1 MRAAVGAVAIGYG
14 AVDLTTSAHESF
26 VPFLFGIVAAIT
38 GFSLVA
44 GFLTPFAGG
53 LVAIGA
59 TIIAFSWFS
68 VPAPGQIETRL
79 MAVFVAMVAV
89 AVMPLGAGAFS
100 VDARLFGRREII
112 IPRTTRSLN
121 S

>member
-1 MRAAVGAVAIGYG
+1 MRSTYPGGSRGLGLLLLRAAVGAVAIGYG

-38 GFSLVA
+38 GFSLMA

-68 VPAPGQIETRL
+68 VPAL
-79 MAVFVAMVAV
+79 V
-89 AVMPLGAGAFS
+89 
-100 VDARLFGRREII
+100 
-112 IPRTTRSLN
+112 RSKRG
-121 S
+121 